1 MFYELVFGLQMS
13 SLIAESVGLSF
24 NFNDGCVMKEAV
36 EDGGS
41 SGDITDEFSPFFKRS
56 VGGHEGGFDFISAH
70 DDLEEVFAR
79 FRRKLFDAHV
89 VDDEQVALEVS
100 FLHSLVKVFGAG
112 LMEIVEDVE
121 DGPVEDEFA
130 LLDEL
135 VADCLGDVAFADTR
149 RTNEEDVLTTSGKIT
164 SGELVNLFSVDVV
177 EGKVEA
183 IEGTL
188 FAEGSG
194 LVAAVDEAF
203 VSDIELVLQERF
215 KELLMG
221 KLMGSC
227 FLQAQVQG
235 TGQAA

>member
-1 MFYELVFGLQMS
+1 MS
-13 SLIAESVGLSF
+13 SLIAEAIGMSF
-24 NFNDGCVMKEAV
+24 NFDDGCVVKEAV
-36 EDGGS
+36 EYCGG
-41 SGDITDEFSPFFKRS
+41 SGDIADKLSPFFEGP

-89 VDDEQVALEVS
+89 VDNEQVALEVS
-100 FLHSLVKVFGAG
+100 FHHALVNMFGSG
-112 LMEIVEDVE
+112 YVEIVEDVE

-130 LLDEL
+130 LFDEL
-135 VADCLGDVAFADTR
+135 VADGLGQMAFADTR

-183 IEGTL
+183 IEGAL
-188 FAEGSG
+188 FPEGGG

-203 VSDIELVLQERF
+203 VSDIEFVLQERF

-221 KLMGSC
+221 KLMGFG